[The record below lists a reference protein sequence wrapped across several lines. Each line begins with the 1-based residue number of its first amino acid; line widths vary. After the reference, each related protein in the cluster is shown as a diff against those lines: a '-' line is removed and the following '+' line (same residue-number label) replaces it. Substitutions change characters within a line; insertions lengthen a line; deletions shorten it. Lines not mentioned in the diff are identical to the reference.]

1 MEFDFIN
8 NLVPNE
14 SERAETNKM
23 FVSFIKSAVSNVET
37 KDFETE
43 TDFSKTKELET
54 KIDDLMV
61 AIKERFFRTKQEPYF
76 EDTTYEIYLNKS
88 QFSPSRT
95 TMYSETY
102 RYNENDP
109 SKDFVERMTGHT
121 SMDGTSSNHATE
133 THEVGKEEM
142 VKMLDFVKQ
151 KLESH

>member
-23 FVSFIKSAVSNVET
+23 FVDFIKSVVSNVEI

-43 TDFSKTKELET
+43 NDFSKTKELET

-61 AIKERFFRTKQEPYF
+61 TIKERFFRTKREPYF
-76 EDTTYEIYLNKS
+76 EDTSYEIYLNKS
-88 QFSPSRT
+88 QFSPSGT
-95 TMYSETY
+95 TIYSETY
-102 RYNENDP
+102 KYNENDP
-109 SKDFVERMTGHT
+109 SKGFVERMTGHM
-121 SMDGTSSNHATE
+121 SMDGTNTNHATE

-151 KLESH
+151 KLDNH